1 PLPKAVLTNAP
12 REHAERILAKLGI
25 AECFI
30 GVYDIWFNE
39 LLGKPNPKA
48 YLRALD
54 ASGFALGE
62 TLFVD
67 DLPKYVKG
75 YADLGGPAVLKDEMN
90 RFPDLPCRRIK
101 TIYELPEVLD
111 EIGMKAS

>member
-1 PLPKAVLTNAP
+1 
-12 REHAERILAKLGI
+12 
-25 AECFI
+25 
-30 GVYDIWFNE
+30 
-39 LLGKPNPKA
+39 
-48 YLRALD
+48 
-54 ASGFALGE
+54 
-62 TLFVD
+62 VD

-90 RFPDLPCRRIK
+90 RFPDLPCRRIQ